1 MSNFNWEKAP
11 YIYEDC
17 DLIAD
22 LSAEDE
28 ETITALFGA
37 EIFDGEIDAEF
48 VIQIGRESYSTNNS
62 ADWPMIEKF
71 IPRSEWPEE
80 MFAGQHG
87 PKVRTPDAAVQKVID
102 ELKKQ
107 IEQDRL
113 DDEAY
118 EAGLEEN

>member
-1 MSNFNWEKAP
+1 MSSFNWEKAP

-22 LSAEDE
+22 LSTEGE

-37 EIFDGEIDAEF
+37 EIFDGEIKAEF
-48 VIQIGRESYSTNNS
+48 VIQIGRDSYSTNNTT
-62 ADWPMIEKF
+62 DWPMIEKF

-80 MFAGQHG
+80 IFAGQHG

-107 IEQDRL
+107 
-113 DDEAY
+113 
-118 EAGLEEN
+118 LEED

>member
-1 MSNFNWEKAP
+1 MSNFSWEKAP

-22 LSAEDE
+22 LSTEE

-37 EIFDGEIDAEF
+37 EIFDGEIKPEF
-48 VIQIGRESYSTNNS
+48 VIQIGRDAYSTNNT
-62 ADWPMIEKF
+62 ADWPMVEKF

-80 MFAGQHG
+80 MFAGQRG
-87 PKVRTPDAAVQKVID
+87 PETRTPDAAVQKVID

-107 IEQDRL
+107 LEEDRK
-113 DDEAY
+113 EY
-118 EAGLEEN
+118 EASLEED

>member
-1 MSNFNWEKAP
+1 MSNFNWGKAP

-22 LSAEDE
+22 LSTDE
-28 ETITALFGA
+28 ETVILLFGA
-37 EIFDGEIDAEF
+37 DIFDGEIKAEF
-48 VIQIGRESYSTNNS
+48 VIQIGREVYSTNS
-62 ADWPMIEKF
+62 TADWPMIEKF

-87 PKVRTPDAAVQKVID
+87 PKVRTPDAEVQKVID

-107 IEQDRL
+107 
-113 DDEAY
+113 
-118 EAGLEEN
+118 LEED

>member
-1 MSNFNWEKAP
+1 MSSFNWEKAP

-17 DLIAD
+17 DLIAEAGTD
-22 LSAEDE
+22 EE
-28 ETITALFGA
+28 ETIIALFGA
-37 EIFDGEIDAEF
+37 EIFDGEIKAEF
-48 VIQIGRESYSTNNS
+48 VIQIGRDSYSTNS
-62 ADWPMIEKF
+62 TADWPMVEKF
-71 IPRSEWPEE
+71 IPRSEWPED

-113 DDEAY
+113 EDEAY
-118 EAGLEEN
+118 EAGLEED